1 VLYALIR
8 VVVAIGFSIFRVLYG
23 VRIEGLE
30 NLPAEGPFILSS
42 NEIGKLGNMLIS
54 FVVAQQVLGGHM
66 PRPIGFLDEY
76 SLETQYGALFREVG
90 TLPLFP
96 HGQGLGV
103 PALLKALQF
112 LRQGKVLAFNP
123 EAAIS
128 IDGRLVSLT
137 RGVSWLGLR
146 SGAPIV
152 LMVATKGAYDAWPVW
167 AAHPQMSGRFQV
179 RIGKPL
185 YLNDGPCSQ
194 VSDIVLDRANE
205 RLAEEMRSLI
215 YH

>member
-1 VLYALIR
+1 MYALIR
-8 VVVAIGFSIFRVLYG
+8 VVVAIGFAIFRVPYG
-23 VRIEGLE
+23 VRVEGLE
-30 NLPAEGPFILSS
+30 NVPAKGPFIVSS

-54 FVVAQQVLGGHM
+54 FVVAQQVLGGRM
-66 PRPIGFLDEY
+66 PRPIGLLDEY
-76 SLETQYGALFREVG
+76 SLETQYGSLFREFG

-112 LRQGKVLAFNP
+112 LREGKVLAFNP

-128 IDGRLVSLT
+128 LDGRLVPLT
-137 RGVSWLGLR
+137 RGVSWLALR

-152 LMVATKGAYDAWPVW
+152 LMVATEGAYDAWPVW
-167 AAHPQMSGRFQV
+167 AARPQVSGRFQL
-179 RIGKPL
+179 RIGEPL

-194 VSDIVLDRANE
+194 VSDQLLDGANE
-205 RLAEEMRSLI
+205 RLAEEMMSLI

>member
-1 VLYALIR
+1 
-8 VVVAIGFSIFRVLYG
+8 LYG
-23 VRIEGLE
+23 VKVEGLE
-30 NLPAEGPFILSS
+30 NLPDKGPFIMSS

-66 PRPIGFLDEY
+66 QRPIGFLDEY

-96 HGQGLGV
+96 HGQGLGA

-112 LRQGKVLAFNP
+112 LREGKVLAFNP

-128 IDGRLVSLT
+128 LDGRLVPLT
-137 RGVSWLGLR
+137 SGVSWLALR
-146 SGAPIV
+146 SGAPII

-167 AAHPQMSGRFQV
+167 GARPQMSGSFQV

-185 YLNDGPCSQ
+185 YLNDGPCSR
-194 VSDIVLDRANE
+194 VGDELLDRANE
-205 RLAEEMRSLI
+205 RLAEEMTSLI